1 MGTGTTAAPRYP
13 AWAGWAAPA
22 ALAALMI
29 ALLFWLDPIGSLRA
43 VPPVEEI
50 AIERTVLNE
59 GEIRLDLRNDG
70 PDPVTVS
77 QVLVNDAYWSFDIG
91 DGTLGR
97 LESTTLSIPYP
108 WDEGLPLHIS
118 LITATGALVE
128 HEIAAAALTPDS
140 TGGTLG
146 VYALLGLYMGLLPV
160 VIGLFWFPALARA
173 SRRAIGFFLAFTVG
187 LLAFL
192 LVDTVAEGLE
202 LAGATGAALDG
213 AGLFAIGALTA
224 LVALFFLEAE
234 LKRRSKGSAGLVL
247 AYLVAAGIGLHNLGE
262 GLAVGAALAAG
273 EVALGT
279 FLVAGFA
286 LHNTTEGLAIVA
298 PLGREGT
305 RPGLRHLAALGCL
318 AGLPTIAGAWAGGFA
333 FSPAPAAFAF
343 GIAAGAI
350 AQVVWAI
357 TRSPRSCSR
366 AARVAARPP
375 AASRWSKASS
385 SIPRRSPSRPARRSR
400 SRTNLRRPTPSRP
413 TKACPSTSPA
423 AAPTRRRRR
432 VT

>member
-1 MGTGTTAAPRYP
+1 MATSAPRYP

-22 ALAALMI
+22 VLAALMI
-29 ALLFWLDPIGSLRA
+29 AVLFWLDPIGSLRA

-50 AIERTVLNE
+50 AVERTVLNE

-91 DGTLGR
+91 DATLGR

-118 LITATGALVE
+118 LITSTGALAE
-128 HEIAAAALTPDS
+128 HEIAAAALTPES

-160 VIGLFWFPALARA
+160 VIGLFWFPSLARA

-192 LVDTVAEGLE
+192 LVDTIAEGLE
-202 LAGATGAALDG
+202 LAGETGAALDG

-305 RPGLRHLAALGCL
+305 RPGLRHLAALGAL

-357 TRSPRSCSR
+357 TRSTRDGEGLT
-366 AARVAARPP
+366 
-375 AASRWSKASS
+375 SRWGA
-385 SIPRRSPSRPARRSR
+385 AGFVVG
-400 SRTNLRRPTPSRP
+400 LLVMY
-413 TKACPSTSPA
+413 STGLLTA
-423 AAPTRRRRR
+423 
-432 VT
+432 